1 MILLISN
8 VSETSA
14 QDSDILELV
23 LNETNDLMTEPVT
36 ATIPELITLAPNNN
50 LGETFLSSANLDKR
64 LTVNWG
70 MFCGKVRM
78 GLVYCVSH
86 FCIKI

>member
-8 VSETSA
+8 VSEISA

-50 LGETFLSSANLDKR
+50 LGETFFSSSNLDKR

-70 MFCGKVRM
+70 MLCGKLKM
-78 GLVYCVSH
+78 GLVNCFFSFLH
-86 FCIKI
+86 